1 MTSGVIH
8 PGRHAQTALGI
19 LAGVGMVLHL
29 GNVLIGNQPHQTAPV
44 VHDGQ
49 LLDFVVEQ
57 HLGSVLQLGL
67 AGRNQSVAGGHDLAD
82 GTLHVALET
91 QVAVGDDADEPAV
104 AVDDRDTADFV
115 LAHQLESIAHG
126 VVARN
131 GHGVVNH
138 AVLGTLHP
146 PHVRGLLGDGHVL
159 MDDADAALAGQCD
172 GKRSFRHG
180 IHGGGHDGDVELD
193 ITRETGPD
201 ADLPRQHFRIG
212 GYQQHVVE
220 GKTLGLDPFIDKR
233 HKNADFCCL
242 QK

>member
-1 MTSGVIH
+1 MTSGVI
-8 PGRHAQTALGI
+8 PTPAAT
-19 LAGVGMVLHL
+19 LHL

-115 LAHQLESIAHG
+115 LGHQVEGIAHG

-138 AVLGTLHP
+138 AVFGALYSVHLT
-146 PHVRGLLGDGHVL
+146 GLL
-159 MDDADAALAGQCD
+159 
-172 GKRSFRHG
+172 
-180 IHGGGHDGDVELD
+180 LD
-193 ITRETGPD
+193 
-201 ADLPRQHFRIG
+201 
-212 GYQQHVVE
+212 
-220 GKTLGLDPFIDKR
+220 
-233 HKNADFCCL
+233 
-242 QK
+242 